1 MSNNTVVVGIP
12 REILAAE
19 RRVAATPETVAEL
32 AAQGH
37 RILVESGA
45 GAGAYIEDSRYLEVG
60 AEIVPDVME
69 IYRQA
74 QVVLK
79 VKEPQFHDKLGKHE
93 AELITEGT
101 TLICFL
107 HPANKINHD
116 MLRILAN
123 RGITAYTL
131 DGVPRISRAQQ
142 MDALTAMSTCA
153 GYKAAIFAASYVGG
167 FVPMM
172 PTSFGV
178 IPPKQFLVVGVGVA
192 GLQTIA
198 TAKRLG
204 AKVKALD
211 IRPEAN
217 DQAKSLGA
225 ELVPFD
231 IPTDLAI
238 GAGGYARSLPEE
250 WYARE
255 REALAP
261 HVAASDAVILTALI
275 PGEVAP
281 ILVDDAMIKQMKK
294 GSTIIDIA
302 VDQGGNCSATKSG
315 EEYYHEGVFVSG
327 VKNIPAT
334 LPVDST
340 SMFAQSMFHFFSY
353 IFESG
358 TARTDTADEIVGSTL
373 VTFQKKIVHAGT
385 LKAMGGTQ

>member
-1 MSNNTVVVGIP
+1 MSDEALIIGIP

-32 AAQGH
+32 VAQGH
-37 RILVESGA
+37 RVLVESGA
-45 GAGAYIEDSRYLEVG
+45 GAGAYIDDSRYLEAG
-60 AEIVPDVME
+60 AEIAGNVQE
-69 IYRQA
+69 IYNQA
-74 QVVLK
+74 RVILK
-79 VKEPQFHDKLGKHE
+79 VKEPQFHEKLGKHE
-93 AELITEGT
+93 AELYAEGS

-107 HPANKINHD
+107 HPANKLNHS
-116 MLRILAN
+116 MLKILAE

-153 GYKAAIFAASYVGG
+153 GYKAAIFAASYIGG

-192 GLQTIA
+192 GLQAIA

-225 ELVPFD
+225 ELVEFNV
-231 IPTDLAI
+231 PTDIAV

-250 WYARE
+250 WYAKE
-255 REALAP
+255 RLALAP
-261 HVAASDAVILTALI
+261 HIATSDAVILTALI

-281 ILVDDAMIKQMKK
+281 ILVDDVTIKQMKK

-302 VDQGGNCSATKSG
+302 VDQGGNCSATKPG
-315 EEYYHEGVFVSG
+315 EEYFYEGVYVSG

-340 SMFAQSMFHFFSY
+340 NMFAQSMFHFFSY
-353 IFESG
+353 IFEG
-358 TARTDTADEIVGSTL
+358 GAARTDATDQIVASTL
-373 VTFQKKIVHAGT
+373 VTFRNKIVHAGT
-385 LKAMGGTQ
+385 LKAMG